1 MLQKILMI
9 RFKKWGFPLFLLA
22 VCILS
27 FGLLIPKLGL
37 YWDDWETIQVLK
49 LYGIDRIWDYFR
61 GDRPLSG
68 WTYALFA
75 PFVGTSVLGWQ
86 IISLLLRYA
95 SGLAMWWLLNL
106 IWPKHNRWNALVA
119 TLFCVYPIFR
129 QQSIAV
135 SYHQHWLGFLLI
147 LLSMCFMLLAV
158 HKPERKWLLIPT
170 SLLTQALHLAIFE
183 YFIGLE
189 FLRPVLL
196 FLVNKNTHQ
205 PAKKRFWQTLKNW
218 APYLMLD
225 MAFIIWRAFFA
236 ESIEGVNETIL
247 LKQIID
253 SPLSGLVALIKLVLQ
268 DMVFFF
274 YSVWQ
279 DLFDLSILDNLV
291 FSKILFLFAG
301 ITAGILVLIYFNRL
315 EDPENETKENDNNA
329 PIWLE
334 SIPVGLIAILLGSL
348 PIWITGRRASMEG
361 MFTDRFGLAA
371 TFGAAL
377 LLTGILYWISRNFKR
392 ATLITALIVMLS
404 VNFHLATA
412 NNYRWYW
419 IKQERVYWQL
429 FWRAPAVEPETVFIA
444 EYPLLTFVYPTFA
457 FNTLY
462 QEGDSPE
469 KTAYFFRYLS
479 EVNFYNSDGLIEG
492 REIKSSFRYFQFSAN
507 ILDNVFLYYQ
517 PDETDSLCLWI
528 LQPDDVDNPYISE
541 ELEDAL
547 LAATLSQ
554 ILPEANIEQPAA
566 EIFGSEPTHNW
577 CYFYQKVELA
587 RQYKEWEKAASLV
600 EQIES
605 AGFEPGQGESKSPQ
619 EWLGVI
625 DTYAHVGQWEKA
637 ITLTDKSMAYDPNY
651 QAALCSL
658 WERINQDINSE
669 GSLLNSQMAIN
680 QLNCP

>member
-1 MLQKILMI
+1 MLQKLSKI
-9 RFKKWGFPLFLLA
+9 RFKKWGFPLVLLA
-22 VCILS
+22 ICILS
-27 FGLLIPKLGL
+27 FGVLLPTLGL

-95 SGLAMWWLLNL
+95 SGLAMWWVLNL
-106 IWPKHNRWNALVA
+106 TWPKHNKWNALAA
-119 TLFCVYPIFR
+119 TIFCVYPIFR
-129 QQSIAV
+129 QQPIAV

-147 LLSMCFMLLAV
+147 LLSMCFMILAV
-158 HKPERKWLLIPT
+158 HKPEKKWLFI
-170 SLLTQALHLAIFE
+170 SAGLLTQAFHLAIFE

-196 FLVNKNTHQ
+196 FLVLKDTRR
-205 PAKKRFWQTLKNW
+205 ADKKTFWQTLKTW
-218 APYLMLD
+218 IPYLVLD

-247 LKQIID
+247 LTQIM
-253 SPLSGLVALIKLVLQ
+253 SAPLSGLVSLLKLILQ
-268 DMVFFF
+268 DMIFFF
-274 YSVWQ
+274 YSAWQ
-279 DLFDLSILDNLV
+279 DLLDLSILDALV
-291 FSKILFLFAG
+291 FSKIFFLFAG
-301 ITAGILVLIYFNRL
+301 ITAGGLVLVYFTHL
-315 EDPENETKENDNNA
+315 EDPENDTKENENKTSL
-329 PIWLE
+329 WLE

-348 PIWITGRRASMEG
+348 PIWITGRRASMDG

-377 LLTGILYWISRNFKR
+377 LLTGVLYWISRNFKR
-392 ATLITALIVMLS
+392 AVLITALLVLLS

-429 FWRAPAVEPETVFIA
+429 FWRAPAVEPDSVFIA
-444 EYPLLTFVYPTFA
+444 EYPLLTYVYPTFA

-469 KTAYFFRYLS
+469 KTAYTFRYLS
-479 EVNFYNSDGLIEG
+479 EVNFYNSDGHIEG
-492 REIKSSFRYFQFSAN
+492 RQIKSNFRYFQFSAN
-507 ILDNVFLYYQ
+507 TLDNVFLNYH

-528 LQPDDVDNPYISE
+528 LQPDDVHNPYISE
-541 ELEDAL
+541 ELRDAL
-547 LAATLSQ
+547 PAATLDR
-554 ILPEANIEQPAA
+554 ILPEAKIEQPAA
-566 EIFGSEPTHNW
+566 EIFGSEPAHNW

-587 RQYKEWEKAASLV
+587 RQFEDWEKAASLV
-600 EQIES
+600 DQIET
-605 AGFEPGQGESKSPQ
+605 AGFKPGQGESRSPQ

-625 DTYAHVGQWEKA
+625 DTYAHMSQWDKA
-637 ITLTDKSMAYDPNY
+637 LSLSQESMAYDANY

-658 WERINQDINSE
+658 WNRINEDINSE
-669 GSLLNSQMAIN
+669 ESLQYFRMAVDH
-680 QLNCP
+680 LNCP